1 MTWSVNSPY
10 MRILF
15 RQRVLSYS
23 ATVVNNGKETTVK
36 FFNKIAYMDTL
47 NVAMRTEK
55 SVYPVGTKLVKVTLM
70 NSNEKEL
77 SIGTNYYIVRKEQM
91 GVSAW

>member
-1 MTWSVNSPY
+1 M
-10 MRILF
+10 
-15 RQRVLSYS
+15 
-23 ATVVNNGKETTVK
+23 
-36 FFNKIAYMDTL
+36 
-47 NVAMRTEK
+47 AMRTEK

-77 SIGTNYYIVRKEQM
+77 SIGTDYYIVRKEQM

>member
-1 MTWSVNSPY
+1 
-10 MRILF
+10 
-15 RQRVLSYS
+15 
-23 ATVVNNGKETTVK
+23 
-36 FFNKIAYMDTL
+36 MDTL

-77 SIGTNYYIVRKEQM
+77 SIGTDYYIVRKEQM